1 MFIGDLRRNC
11 QWAGGKLGIMIT
23 QKPAKNRVSVVP
35 NASDSSTKMRAKN

>member
-11 QWAGGKLGIMIT
+11 QWAGGKPGIVIT

-35 NASDSSTKMRAKN
+35 DASNGSVKMRAKN